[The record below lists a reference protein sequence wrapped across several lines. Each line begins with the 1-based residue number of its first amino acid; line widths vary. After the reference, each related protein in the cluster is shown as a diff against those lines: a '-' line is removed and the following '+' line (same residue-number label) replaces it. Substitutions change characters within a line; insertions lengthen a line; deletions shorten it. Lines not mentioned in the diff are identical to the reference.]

1 MQRVVNKA
9 LTPWVAE
16 NLISGH
22 LAHAGNHKHGSAGH
36 NQGKGRAP
44 KAAVVQVFRK
54 RKISLICALIVL
66 VESCTFWCR
75 KTGRKQQVEEGQ
87 DVD

>member
-1 MQRVVNKA
+1 MQLVVNRA
-9 LTPWVAE
+9 LSPWLAE
-16 NLISGH
+16 NVISGH

-44 KAAVVQVFRK
+44 KAADVQVLRK

-66 VESCTFWCR
+66 MESCKFWCR
-75 KTGRKQQVEEGQ
+75 KTGPKQQVEE
-87 DVD
+87 